1 MPADLIQVPY
11 INREQILMVDRVM
24 VEELHITLSQMM
36 ENAGHHLAKLARARF
51 MDGCPLGKKVVILT
65 GKGGNGGGAMVSAR
79 HLQNWGADVT
89 VVLGVP
95 RNDLTIGPAMQL
107 HILQQIQVP
116 ILQAEEVDSLTEM
129 DLIIDGLL
137 GYGLTGSPQGLLA
150 DLISWAN
157 KQDVPVL
164 SLDIPAGV
172 DASTGEVHLP
182 AVKATATMTLA
193 LPKEGLRAEQALDH
207 VGELYLADIGVPPS
221 VYEKPELQ
229 VKVGPLF
236 AEDDVLRVR

>member
-36 ENAGHHLAKLARARF
+36 ENAGHHLAKLARTRF
-51 MDGCPLGKKVVILT
+51 LDGNPVGKKVVILT

-79 HLQNWGADVT
+79 HLQNWGAEVT
-89 VVLGVP
+89 VVLGFP
-95 RNDLTIGPAMQL
+95 KNELSIGPAMQL
-107 HILQQIQVP
+107 HILQQIHVP
-116 ILQAEEVDSLTEM
+116 VLQAEEVDSLTEM

-137 GYGLTGSPQGLLA
+137 GYGLTGSPQGLPA

-172 DASTGEVHLP
+172 DASTGEVRPP

-193 LPKEGLRAEQALDH
+193 LPKEGLRAEQALGN

-236 AEDDVLRVR
+236 AEDDILRVR